1 MVEGHGTEDHA
12 SITCVPNAY
21 LSPLAIP
28 KGGQRPG
35 YGDHLWSMSSR
46 LLIAE
51 RLRLDTARVL
61 AMRCDQPVLSNV
73 WWEIS
78 VGDEQSERALV
89 VWLNSTLGILSV
101 LSQRTTTEGGW
112 VASKKGDLARL
123 PILDT
128 RSLSPGTLARL
139 GLLFD
144 SVADLEFERLPGMS
158 ECPARLALDA
168 GLAEIFDLSPLD
180 GLRRLLASEPV
191 ISNQQL

>member
-1 MVEGHGTEDHA
+1 
-12 SITCVPNAY
+12 
-21 LSPLAIP
+21 
-28 KGGQRPG
+28 
-35 YGDHLWSMSSR
+35 MSSR